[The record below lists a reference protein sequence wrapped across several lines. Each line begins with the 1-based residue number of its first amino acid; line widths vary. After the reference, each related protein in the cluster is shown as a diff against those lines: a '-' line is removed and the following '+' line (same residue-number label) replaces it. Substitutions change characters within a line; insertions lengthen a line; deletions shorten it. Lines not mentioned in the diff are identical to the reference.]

1 MQIRAECGRNVLAPR
16 PIAYKDSAN
25 ERNDGTKSRRI
36 CVPHSRVPP
45 YLMERKA
52 VGFACLTPECRLI
65 LWKDSANERNARGK
79 AVGFFAVHSR
89 VPPYLM
95 QKSVSAQS
103 QGTVSRIGKTGRLAG
118 FPIRLTENP
127 VTATVSSVQAV
138 RPGRRCV
145 GVARLRSYAFVRP
158 VKNRRA
164 SGRQQRRRTWSMRT
178 AAANTA
184 TRNPNVRR
192 RNAAP
197 E

>member
-1 MQIRAECGRNVLAPR
+1 MSPNRYL
-16 PIAYKDSAN
+16 
-25 ERNDGTKSRRI
+25 KSHTLQF
-36 CVPHSRVPP
+36 CSVYQSDTT
-45 YLMERKA
+45 
-52 VGFACLTPECRLI
+52 FLI
-65 LWKDSANERNARGK
+65 ILCKDSANERNARGK

-89 VPPYLM
+89 VQPYLM
-95 QKSVSAQS
+95 EKSVSAQS

-127 VTATVSSVQAV
+127 VAATVSSVQAV

-145 GVARLRSYAFVRP
+145 GVARLRGYAFIRP

>member
-1 MQIRAECGRNVLAPR
+1 MCRSGRNAAETYWRRALLP
-16 PIAYKDSAN
+16 
-25 ERNDGTKSRRI
+25 TKIVQTSG
-36 CVPHSRVPP
+36 
-45 YLMERKA
+45 MTARKA
-52 VGFACLTPECRLI
+52 VGFACLTPECGFI

-79 AVGFFAVHSR
+79 AVGFSAVHSR
-89 VPPYLM
+89 VQPYLM
-95 QKSVSAQS
+95 EKSVSAQS

-127 VTATVSSVQAV
+127 VAATVSSVQAV

-145 GVARLRSYAFVRP
+145 GVARLRGYAFIRP